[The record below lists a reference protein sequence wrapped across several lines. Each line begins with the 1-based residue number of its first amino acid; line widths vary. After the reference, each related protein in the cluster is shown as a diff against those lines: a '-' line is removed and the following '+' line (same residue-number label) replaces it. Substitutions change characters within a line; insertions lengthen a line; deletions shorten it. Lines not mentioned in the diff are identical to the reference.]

1 MKKVILLDMDGTI
14 TEHRKQIQ
22 TDMIIQL
29 DSMIADEY
37 ELGIVSGS
45 PLEYMNEQLDAWP
58 AWKNNHPK
66 VHKFPVNGT
75 QGLQMRN
82 EYTEFEW
89 EWLIHDIKAADHR
102 MRLSLGGKYIPEP
115 DEIIEYRGSAINWC
129 PIGRGASNKMRKRFV
144 GLDHAF
150 DLRINFMNQMKTR
163 PMFHNKTVIKLGGQ
177 TSFDIYPSGW
187 DKSYVFKNFEGFERI
202 YFIGDRCDP
211 MGNDFEGFIK
221 AGDYGIQTD
230 GPESTCRILSE
241 ILRGS
246 TRENTLS
253 SSIQTP
259 SSGSRDHH
267 GSV

>member
-14 TEHRKQIQ
+14 TPPRKPIE
-22 TDMIIQL
+22 TEMIIQL
-29 DSMIADEY
+29 DSMIADGY

-45 PLEYMNEQLDAWP
+45 NLEYMDEQLSN
-58 AWKNNHPK
+58 WKNYSENHPK
-66 VHKFPVNGT
+66 VHKYPVNGT
-75 QGLQMRN
+75 QGLEMRD
-82 EYTEFEW
+82 EYSEFDW
-89 EWLIHDIKAADHR
+89 EWLIHDIKAADYR
-102 MRLSLGGKYIPEP
+102 MRHSLGGKYIRVP

-129 PIGRGASNKMRKRFV
+129 PIGRDASDRMRKRFI

-150 DLRINFMNQMKTR
+150 DLRINFLEQMKCR
-163 PMFHNKTVIKLGGQ
+163 PLFHSKTVIKLGGQ

-211 MGNDFEGFIK
+211 MGNDFEGFTK

-230 GPESTCRILSE
+230 GPESTCRILSK

-246 TRENTLS
+246 ACKNTLS
-253 SSIQTP
+253 SPIQALT
-259 SSGSRDHH
+259 SGSGNYN